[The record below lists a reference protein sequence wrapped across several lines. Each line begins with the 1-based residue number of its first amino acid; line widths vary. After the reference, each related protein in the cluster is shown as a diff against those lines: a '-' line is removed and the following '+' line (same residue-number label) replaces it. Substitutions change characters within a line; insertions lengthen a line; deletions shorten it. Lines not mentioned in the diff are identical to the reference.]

1 MESKC
6 EYSSMQIPGDPKY
19 AAAAA
24 AYVCEIARTIGMQKQ
39 DLESL
44 EKGII
49 EAINALIEY
58 SFEAGEKGILEVIC
72 ERIPEG
78 FKVSLRDKGLPF
90 GTVAAELSIS
100 EGRVEDIP
108 GLAEPI
114 SHLKEYLDEIRLH
127 NLGPEGKELVL
138 IKHLK
143 NKDITD
149 YYAACDL
156 EPYEPAIAPMA
167 LSADQSGCRVR
178 RMAPEDAAEV
188 SKTIYKTYGYTY
200 PHDYVYYPEKI
211 IELNESGRVFSAVA
225 IAADEEIAGYGVF
238 QIWEENPDIVEM
250 ARGVVK
256 PEFRSLGCFGNIT
269 RYLLDQAKSR
279 GIRGAFGEAVTNH
292 TVSQHTV
299 HGFGFKDCAVRLG
312 LMPPNIEFKGMT
324 GKPPHK
330 VSLLVQFLYLQQM
343 PAHAPK
349 VYAPD
354 HHKDM
359 IGSLYREMGI
369 RPEIKKAAPAK
380 TKRAAATSI
389 VKIRQVASISYAR
402 MIIDRYGRNIAG
414 ELSDKVKEICR
425 QKTEIINLFLNMS
438 DPLTGAYAPQFE
450 KLGFFFA
457 GILPCGFRNGDALIL
472 QYLNNVPI
480 DYDAIQVESAIA
492 QKLLA
497 YVREQDPN
505 LN

>member
-1 MESKC
+1 
-6 EYSSMQIPGDPKY
+6 
-19 AAAAA
+19 
-24 AYVCEIARTIGMQKQ
+24 
-39 DLESL
+39 
-44 EKGII
+44 
-49 EAINALIEY
+49 
-58 SFEAGEKGILEVIC
+58 
-72 ERIPEG
+72 
-78 FKVSLRDKGLPF
+78 
-90 GTVAAELSIS
+90 
-100 EGRVEDIP
+100 
-108 GLAEPI
+108 
-114 SHLKEYLDEIRLH
+114 
-127 NLGPEGKELVL
+127 
-138 IKHLK
+138 
-143 NKDITD
+143 
-149 YYAACDL
+149 
-156 EPYEPAIAPMA
+156 
-167 LSADQSGCRVR
+167 
-178 RMAPEDAAEV
+178 MAPEDAAEV

-250 ARGVVK
+250 AQGVVK

-299 HGFGFKDCAVRLG
+299 HGFGFKDCALRLG
-312 LMPPNIEFKGMT
+312 LVPPNIEFKGMT
-324 GKPPHK
+324 GKIPHK

-349 VYAPD
+349 VYAPG

-369 RPEIKKAAPAK
+369 RPEIKKETPTK

-389 VKIRQVASISYAR
+389 VKIRQVASISCAR

-438 DPLTGAYAPQFE
+438 DPLTGTYAPQFE

>member
-1 MESKC
+1 
-6 EYSSMQIPGDPKY
+6 MQIPGDPKY

-369 RPEIKKAAPAK
+369 RPEIKKAAPSK